1 METKT
6 KMMASDPRGV
16 TPLKNPQKSSHCT
29 PDEGC
34 HGLVLPNPSRCAF
47 IGGVSS
53 GKTNALLCTLGHSHA
68 WKPFK
73 HIYLMSPNNETTRKG
88 EYGLLD
94 DVTPLDSFPELSY
107 FASRPGRSALIID
120 DLSWSLSKKG
130 TPSQHELADRICGHV
145 SSHHEGGLSIFV
157 AQQTHTGIPPNI
169 RRLMSHWFLFPRRIA
184 VDSIGHIARSCMLEK
199 ATMRKL
205 FDFCDGPYDFML
217 VENIPVEHRGRARKN
232 GWQNVKGLL

>member
-1 METKT
+1 M
-6 KMMASDPRGV
+6 
-16 TPLKNPQKSSHCT
+16 TPLKNPKKSSHCT

-94 DVTPLDSFPELSY
+94 DVTPLNSFPELSY

-145 SSHHEGGLSIFV
+145 HNL
-157 AQQTHTGIPPNI
+157 Q
-169 RRLMSHWFLFPRRIA
+169 
-184 VDSIGHIARSCMLEK
+184 
-199 ATMRKL
+199 
-205 FDFCDGPYDFML
+205 
-217 VENIPVEHRGRARKN
+217 
-232 GWQNVKGLL
+232 